1 MTQPVLS
8 EELATAGTE
17 AAVRARSSLAL
28 AVARLRRD
36 KVAVVSLVV
45 VVLIVLTAVFAPVVA
60 AITGHDPNF
69 QYRDDGLS
77 PDGLP
82 VGPNGEFWLGTDR
95 LGRDVLVRL
104 AYGARV
110 SLVVGLLASA
120 CAVAIGVLVGT
131 VSGYLRGR
139 TDLVLNWVIDLILS
153 IPFLLFAISL
163 VSLVGPSLKISV
175 LVIACFTWGPIARVV
190 RGQVLSIREREFI
203 EAARSLGGTRRRI
216 IVRDVLPNLVAPIIV
231 YATLLIPSAIVFE
244 ATLSFLGLSV
254 TPPTATWGNM
264 LAEASQ
270 NALYTVAWWIVV
282 FPSLALL
289 ATTLA
294 FNLLGDGLRD
304 ALDPGASR
312 RPGRLART
320 VRRGRKRAER
330 ARAAAA
336 ARDGEAH

>member
-1 MTQPVLS
+1 MTQPVVS
-8 EELATAGTE
+8 EELPTAGTEE
-17 AAVRARSSLAL
+17 AAVRARSSLQLAL
-28 AVARLRRD
+28 ARLRRD

-69 QYRDDGLS
+69 QYRDEGLTA
-77 PDGLP
+77 DGLP
-82 VGPNGEFWLGTDR
+82 VAPNGEFWLGTDR

-312 RPGRLART
+312 RPGRLARR
-320 VRRGRKRAER
+320 VRGRRRAER
-330 ARAAAA
+330 AERAEQN
-336 ARDGEAH
+336 GEAG